1 MSFCQGKSCWP
12 ELVGA
17 KGEDAAA
24 TIERENPGVHAIV
37 LLEGSP
43 ITFDFSCGRVWVF
56 VDSCGIVIQ
65 TPRIG

>member
-1 MSFCQGKSCWP
+1 MSICQGKSCWP

-24 TIERENPGVHAIV
+24 TIERENPLVHAIV

-43 ITFDFSCGRVWVF
+43 ITLDFRCDRVWVF
-56 VDSCGIVIQ
+56 VDSCGIVDQ
-65 TPRIG
+65 TPTIG